1 MSQFRN
7 MVENI
12 LQKEKGYN
20 LNESIIKV
28 YGKNDE
34 LIRILKNP
42 TFSDY
47 KTFKSNSKWNSVR
60 GIYGS
65 DGNTYVWDADYG
77 IHRQIANY
85 LYDAGIKMNILVEWQ
100 DFDDVLQFQGNSDAP
115 RFTQLFIDRPKDFK
129 IANAVSKAFTIIS
142 DKGKIVLNSEKE
154 AEELYDWIYNSD
166 AFDDNWELNLEGNII
181 IGRNDKIK
189 S

>member
-1 MSQFRN
+1 MLQFRN

-34 LIRILKNP
+34 IIRILKNP
-42 TFSDY
+42 TLSDY
-47 KTFKSNSKWNSVR
+47 KAFKSNSKWNSVR

-65 DGNTYVWDADYG
+65 DGNTYVWDADNG

-85 LYDAGIKMNILVEWQ
+85 LYDAGIKMDILVEWQ
-100 DFDDVLQFQGNSDAP
+100 DFDDVLQFQGTSDAP
-115 RFTQLFIDRPKDFK
+115 RFTQLFTDRPEDFK

-142 DKGKIVLNSEKE
+142 NKGKIVLNSEKE
-154 AEELYDWIYNSD
+154 AEELYNWIDNSD
-166 AFDDNWELNLEGNII
+166 TFDDNWELNLEGNVI
-181 IGRNDKIK
+181 IGHTDK
-189 S
+189 